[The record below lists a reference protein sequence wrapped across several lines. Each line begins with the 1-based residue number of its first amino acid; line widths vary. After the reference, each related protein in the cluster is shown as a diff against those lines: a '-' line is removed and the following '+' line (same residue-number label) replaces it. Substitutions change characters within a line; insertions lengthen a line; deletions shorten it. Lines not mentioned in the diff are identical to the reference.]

1 MNYVSRIKIEV
12 CVRADNLSPM
22 REDAISLLR
31 ELADAH
37 SAPGFEEEVRSV
49 FVRELNEIGEISTDG
64 LGSVFCESGEGPR
77 VLVAGHM
84 DEVAFRVQSVTP
96 EGFIKF
102 VALGGWWPHTLL
114 AQRVAITTE
123 NGEKILG
130 VVASKPPHFLPE
142 AERSRVLSI
151 SDMFIDVGASSRA
164 DLDENYGVQIGDPV
178 VPVSAFTAMHGDDL
192 FMAKA
197 FDNRVGM
204 ACTIQAAKI
213 LSRQNHPNTLIA
225 CGTVQEELG
234 VRGAT
239 TAARKAGP
247 DVVIV
252 LEGTPADDTPGFSQN
267 AAQGAVGQGVQIR
280 LQDPTAMMNPALVD
294 LAVKLAKKNKIPHQ
308 MAVRDSGGTDARAF
322 QLSNLGVPTI
332 VLGVPARYIHSHNS
346 IIDVR
351 DYLAMLD
358 LTVALVDNLHQEQ
371 VNALTSYL

>member
-1 MNYVSRIKIEV
+1 MR
-12 CVRADNLSPM
+12 DN
-22 REDAISLLR
+22 AIGLLA

-37 SAPGFEEEVRSV
+37 GAPGFEGEVRSI
-49 FVRELNEIGEISTDG
+49 FARELNETGTISTDG
-64 LGSVFCESGEGPR
+64 LGSVFCESGQGPR

-84 DEVAFRVQSVTP
+84 DEVAFRVQSITP

-102 VALGGWWPHTLL
+102 VPLGGWWPHTLL
-114 AQRVAITTE
+114 AQRVAIRTR
-123 NGEKILG
+123 NGGRLLG

-142 AERSRVLSI
+142 AERLRVLAI
-151 SDMFIDVGASSRA
+151 ADMFIDVGASSRA
-164 DLDENYGVQIGDPV
+164 DLEENYGVQIGDPV
-178 VPVSAFTAMHGDDL
+178 VPVSAFSAMHSEDL

-204 ACTIQAAKI
+204 ACTIQAAKK
-213 LSRQNHPNTLIA
+213 LAGQNHSNTLIA

-239 TAARKAGP
+239 TAANKAKP
-247 DVVIV
+247 DVAIV

-267 AAQGAVGQGVQIR
+267 TAQGALGSGVQIR
-280 LQDPTAMMNPALVD
+280 LQDPTAMMNPALVE
-294 LAVKLAKKNKIPHQ
+294 LAQNLARKNDIAHQ

-346 IIDVR
+346 IIDIR
-351 DYLAMLD
+351 DFMAMLD
-358 LTVALVDNLHQEQ
+358 LTVALVRSLDQEQ
-371 VNALTSYL
+371 VDHLTSYL